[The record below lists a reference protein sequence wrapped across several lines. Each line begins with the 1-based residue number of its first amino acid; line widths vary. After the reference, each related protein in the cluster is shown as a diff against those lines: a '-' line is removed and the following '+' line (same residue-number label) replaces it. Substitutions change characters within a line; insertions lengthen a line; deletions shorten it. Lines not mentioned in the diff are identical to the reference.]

1 MGKKGTR
8 VVSDSMGDIQVP
20 QNALYGAQTQRALNN
35 FKISNLTLPSA
46 FIRSLA
52 EIKKCAAHT
61 NAQLGELNEDL
72 ARAIIDAA
80 DQVIA
85 GKHVEQFAVD
95 VFQTGSGTSSNMN
108 INEVLAG
115 ICQSQHGLTVHPNDH
130 VNMGQSSNDVIP
142 TAIQLAAVTQ
152 LHTRLL
158 PAFAQ
163 LSKTLDTKA
172 RESQDII
179 KTGRTHLM
187 DAMPISLAQELLG
200 WKAQVEAGTDQLL
213 AYMPNLTALAQGGT
227 AVGTGVNSHPQ
238 FAERFA
244 QNMSAQMSGTLDITF
259 SPSSNFFK
267 SIGSQDLSVGLAGHL
282 RVLATTLYKISTD
295 LRWMNSGPLA
305 GLGEIELQA
314 LQPGSSIMPGKVN
327 PIIPEAVSMACA
339 QVVGNDATISMAGMS
354 GNFQLNTMLPVIA
367 YNLLQS
373 IDLLTNS
380 AHELGTKCIAN
391 FTINHK
397 NINATIERNPI
408 LATALAPKI
417 GYEAAAKIAKIAYQ
431 TQQPILDVAI
441 AETDLDAKELRRLL
455 DPKHNI

>member
-200 WKAQVEAGTDQLL
+200 WKAQVEAGTHQLL